1 MDNNV
6 FYIEEIIYKEYKV
19 IKNIMAMSEGYIYIL
34 LDYNLVNNSR
44 LEV

>member
-19 IKNIMAMSEGYIYIL
+19 IKNIMAMSEAYIYIH
-34 LDYNLVNNSR
+34 LDYNLVNNNQQ
-44 LEV
+44 EV